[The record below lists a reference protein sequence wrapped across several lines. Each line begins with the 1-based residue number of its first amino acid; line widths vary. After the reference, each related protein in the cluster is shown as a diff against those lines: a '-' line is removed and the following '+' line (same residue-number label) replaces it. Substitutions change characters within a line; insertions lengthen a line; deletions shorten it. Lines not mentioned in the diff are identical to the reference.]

1 MCAARHVA
9 PTEHAVAT
17 TARTAAPTSVRH
29 ALRPAGRRIGHPQR
43 ASGRPEDWPSTP
55 VRRGCHRSPLAMH
68 ARARVAAF
76 FALRRP
82 PSRPQ
87 SPHRVRRLLP
97 RGWRC
102 CRPGR
107 GVGRCAP
114 RRSVWGRNQTGL
126 SGALLLARR
135 RPPAG
140 RLSPPPDGW
149 DLAGT
154 PSADCPE
161 RAGPSGVRREPLWGP
176 ILHAQRGS
184 HNRIAAA
191 QLTRTVCGC
200 DSGTLPQ
207 KAPQRSFRFRTTCGA

>member
-68 ARARVAAF
+68 ARARVAAP

-87 SPHRVRRLLP
+87 SPHGVRRLLP
-97 RGWRC
+97 RGRRC

-140 RLSPPPDGW
+140 RLSSPPTGGILPAHLARTALSARARQECAASPCGVQAYAG
-149 DLAGT
+149 DLAYT
-154 PSADCPE
+154 NNRT
-161 RAGPSGVRREPLWGP
+161 RAAHTHRVWVRFW
-176 ILHAQRGS
+176 HFAS
-184 HNRIAAA
+184 K
-191 QLTRTVCGC
+191 C
-200 DSGTLPQ
+200 
-207 KAPQRSFRFRTTCGA
+207 APTEF